1 MKLSSFNEMTKW
13 SNLARLA
20 SGNLPKLTIVAP
32 FIAFIIFHNEPLQ
45 PFLALSDERHSSPVI
60 EYLALARFDIF
71 YLGLVIVG
79 SGVALFT
86 LFCPRQITG
95 YRGYEEFIASK
106 EKTKTMNG
114 IAGSLRLTI
123 GEFLADARES
133 DEMRDETG
141 GSLKYPR
148 RFREGL
154 ISLVRSGVRGTETGE
169 AHATAGNIARD
180 GDAEILDVLRRLS
193 DESVEDTAFRGS
205 FYDGLDPLSIDVFR
219 LEYLK
224 ADYSKPSARTISFW
238 LITIGTLVVL
248 LPTLITTILVLSDL
262 FSVSIEPVVPD
273 SGGE

>member
-20 SGNLPKLTIVAP
+20 SGNLPKLTIIAP

-45 PFLALSDERHSSPVI
+45 PFLALSDERHSSAVI
-60 EYLALARFDIF
+60 EYLSRARFDIF

-79 SGVALFT
+79 TGVALFT

-95 YRGYEEFIASK
+95 YRGYEEFITFK
-106 EKTKTMNG
+106 ESTKTTNG

-123 GEFLADARES
+123 GDFLQDARDT

-154 ISLVRSGVRGTETGE
+154 ISLVRAGARGTETGD
-169 AHATAGNIARD
+169 ASASAGNIARD
-180 GDAEILDVLRRLS
+180 GDVEVLDVLKRLS
-193 DESVEDTAFRGS
+193 DDSVEDNDFRGR
-205 FYDGLDPLSIDVFR
+205 FFDGLAPLSIDVFR

-224 ADYSKPSARTISFW
+224 ADYSKPSARTLAFW
-238 LITIGTLVVL
+238 LIAIGTLVVL
-248 LPTLITTILVLSDL
+248 IPTLITTILVLSDL
-262 FSVSIEPVVPD
+262 FSVSTEPVLPD
-273 SGGE
+273 GTGG

>member
-20 SGNLPKLTIVAP
+20 SGNLPKLTIIAP

-60 EYLALARFDIF
+60 EYLSRARFDIF

-79 SGVALFT
+79 TGVALFT

-95 YRGYEEFIASK
+95 YRGYEEFITFK
-106 EKTKTMNG
+106 ESTKTTNG

-123 GEFLADARES
+123 GDFLQDARDT

-154 ISLVRSGVRGTETGE
+154 ISLVRAGARGTETGD
-169 AHATAGNIARD
+169 ASASAGNIARD
-180 GDAEILDVLRRLS
+180 GDVEVLDVLKRLS
-193 DESVEDTAFRGS
+193 DDSVEDNDFRGR
-205 FYDGLDPLSIDVFR
+205 FFDGLAPLSIDVFR

-224 ADYSKPSARTISFW
+224 ADYSKPSARTFAFW
-238 LITIGTLVVL
+238 LIAIGTLVVL
-248 LPTLITTILVLSDL
+248 IPTLITTILVLSDL
-262 FSVSIEPVVPD
+262 FSVSTEPVLPD
-273 SGGE
+273 GTGG

>member
-20 SGNLPKLTIVAP
+20 SGNVPKLTIVAP

-45 PFLALSDERHSSPVI
+45 PFLALSDERHPSPVI
-60 EYLALARFDIF
+60 EYLSRARFDIF

-79 SGVALFT
+79 AGVALFT

-95 YRGYEEFIASK
+95 YRGYEEFITFK
-106 EKTKTMNG
+106 ESTKTTNG
-114 IAGSLRLTI
+114 VAGSLRLTI
-123 GEFLADARES
+123 GDFLQDARDT

-154 ISLVRSGVRGTETGE
+154 ISIARAGARATETGD
-169 AHATAGNIARD
+169 ASASAGNIARD
-180 GDAEILDVLRRLS
+180 GDAEIHDVLKRLN
-193 DESVEDTAFRGS
+193 DDCVEKTDFKSR
-205 FYDGLDPLSIDVFR
+205 FYDGLAPLSIDVFR

-238 LITIGTLVVL
+238 LIAIGTLVVL
-248 LPTLITTILVLSDL
+248 IPTLITTILVLSDL
-262 FSVSIEPVVPD
+262 FSVSVEPALPD
-273 SGGE
+273 GGSE